1 MVTWREART
10 TDEAARALLDQYFT
24 AREFGFPAE
33 QGSYRRA
40 SPDPA
45 QFTPPQGVFL
55 LVEGENLSGE
65 PADVGCGGIRRI
77 EDGRRGSR
85 FELKHLWVQ
94 PHARRIGLG
103 RALVD
108 ELERRA
114 RRFGAAELVLDTNDS
129 LAEAAALYRALGL
142 EPVEPFNDN
151 PNATAW
157 LGKTLAAPEATAG

>member
-10 TDEAARALLDQYFT
+10 SDETASALLDQYFS
-24 AREFGFPAE
+24 AREHGFPPE
-33 QGSYRRA
+33 QGQYRRA
-40 SPDPA
+40 IPDPA
-45 QFTPPQGVFL
+45 QFAPPRGVFL

-77 EDGRRGSR
+77 DDGAHGAR

-94 PHARRIGLG
+94 PHARRLGLG
-103 RALVD
+103 RALVV

-114 RRFGAAELVLDTNDS
+114 ADLGAAELVLDTNDS
-129 LAEAAALYRALGL
+129 LPEAGALYRSLGL
-142 EPVEPFNDN
+142 TSIEPFNDN

-157 LGKTLAAPEATAG
+157 LGKRLEGR

>member
-10 TDEAARALLDQYFT
+10 TDDAARSLLDQYFS
-24 AREFGFPAE
+24 AREHGFPPD
-33 QGSYRRA
+33 QGRYRRV

-45 QFTPPQGVFL
+45 QFTPPRGVFL

-77 EDGRRGSR
+77 DDGLHGPR

-94 PHARRIGLG
+94 PHARRLGLG
-103 RALVD
+103 RALVV

-114 RRFGAAELVLDTNDS
+114 RELGAAELVLDTNDS
-129 LAEAAALYRALGL
+129 LAAAGALYRSLGL
-142 EPVEPFNDN
+142 APIEPFNDN

-157 LGKTLAAPEATAG
+157 LGKRLQPA

>member
-10 TDEAARALLDQYFT
+10 TDAAAVALLDQYFS
-24 AREFGFPAE
+24 AREHGFPPE
-33 QGSYRRA
+33 QGTYRRV

-45 QFTPPQGVFL
+45 QFTPPRGVFL

-77 EDGRRGSR
+77 EDGPHGAR

-103 RALVD
+103 RALVV
-108 ELERRA
+108 ELELRA
-114 RRFGAAELVLDTNDS
+114 GELGAAELVLDTNDS
-129 LAEAAALYRALGL
+129 LAEAAALYRSLGL
-142 EPVEPFNDN
+142 APIEPFNDN

-157 LGKTLAAPEATAG
+157 LGKRLSPS

>member
-10 TDEAARALLDQYFT
+10 TDDAALVLLDQYFS
-24 AREFGFPAE
+24 AREHGFPAD
-33 QGSYRRA
+33 QGRYRRV

-45 QFTPPQGVFL
+45 QFTPPRGVFL

-65 PADVGCGGIRRI
+65 PADVGCGGVRRI
-77 EDGRRGSR
+77 DDGPHGAR

-103 RALVD
+103 RALVV

-114 RRFGAAELVLDTNDS
+114 RELGAAELVLDTNDS
-129 LAEAAALYRALGL
+129 LAEAAALYRSLGL
-142 EPVEPFNDN
+142 APIEPFNDN

-157 LGKTLAAPEATAG
+157 LGKRLQPA

>member
-10 TDEAARALLDQYFT
+10 TDEAAVALLDQYFS
-24 AREFGFPAE
+24 AREHGFPPE
-33 QGSYRRA
+33 QGEYRRV

-45 QFTPPQGVFL
+45 EFSPPRGVFL

-77 EDGRRGSR
+77 DDDPRGGTR

-103 RALVD
+103 RALVI

-114 RRFGAAELVLDTNDS
+114 RELGAAELVLDTNSS
-129 LAEAAALYRALGL
+129 LAEAAALYRSLGL
-142 EPVEPFNDN
+142 APIEPFNDN

-157 LGKTLAAPEATAG
+157 LGKRVASS

>member
-10 TDEAARALLDQYFT
+10 TDDAARVLLDQYFS
-24 AREFGFPAE
+24 AREHGFPPE
-33 QGSYRRA
+33 QGRYRRA
-40 SPDPA
+40 TPDAA
-45 QFTPPQGVFL
+45 QFTAPHGVFL

-77 EDGRRGSR
+77 DDGPQGAR

-103 RALVD
+103 RALVE

-114 RRFGAAELVLDTNDS
+114 RELGAAELVLDTNDS

-142 EPVEPFNDN
+142 TPIEPFNDN

-157 LGKTLAAPEATAG
+157 LGKRLDLP